1 MHYINL
7 FLISN
12 NQHTMLVMPSEFNII
27 KVPESND
34 PVSLLIHSSSIL
46 QSSYKLPFLILH
58 LASPLFTQDSL

>member
-1 MHYINL
+1 
-7 FLISN
+7 
-12 NQHTMLVMPSEFNII
+12 MLVMPSEFNII

-58 LASPLFTQDSL
+58 LASPLFTQDNLQVIY